1 MRLQKAYL
9 NNMDNTTF
17 AQSVAWIRVLET
29 KLLSEN
35 ELERMV
41 LAKDAE
47 DAYKILN
54 ETDYSTYIGDDVYNF
69 QDVINAGLKES
80 KELVEKIVPYK
91 DVFNILWFRYD
102 FHNMKVMLKAK
113 NSGKNFEDV
122 ALYCYK
128 FGAVDSDRI
137 KKFVIDGEDAGFGLD
152 EEFEKFLKESVKLA
166 QAEYE
171 KTGDPQMIDI
181 VLDKRFCWI
190 INDLSEK
197 SGNEFLDEFT
207 NKYIDLKNIELFM
220 RLKIQGR
227 EEELLEKGFIEGGT
241 LEKYRFTDSFR
252 KDIADF
258 AESMKHTDYADII
271 RDAVK
276 GYEEDK
282 SFVKLDKL
290 SYDHLNN
297 YIQSAKRMS
306 LGPEPVFAYFW
317 AKKNNAQVIRSVMVG
332 KLNDVE
338 PENIRKM
345 IRNLY

>member
-1 MRLQKAYL
+1 
-9 NNMDNTTF
+9 MDNTAF

-41 LAKDAE
+41 LAKDAK

-54 ETDYSTYIGDDVYNF
+54 ETEYAAHVGDIEKVENF
-69 QDVINAGLKES
+69 QEVINAGLRES

-91 DVFNILWFRYD
+91 DMFKILWFRYD
-102 FHNMKVMLKAK
+102 FHNIKVLLKAK
-113 NSGKNFEDV
+113 NSGKTYEEV
-122 ALYCYK
+122 ADYCYD
-128 FGAVDSDRI
+128 FGTVSLERMR
-137 KKFVIDGEDAGFGLD
+137 KFVMDSEEAGFGLD
-152 EEFEKFLKESVKLA
+152 EEFEKYLKESIKLA
-166 QAEYE
+166 QVDFE
-171 KTGDPQMIDI
+171 KTDDPQMIDI
-181 VLDKRFCWI
+181 ILDKRFCWI

-197 SGNEFLDEFT
+197 SGNKFLDEFT

-220 RLKIQGR
+220 RLKIQDR
-227 EEELLEKGFIEGGT
+227 EEALLEKGFIEGGL
-241 LEKYRFTDSFR
+241 LEKYRFVDSFR

-271 RDAVK
+271 REAVK
-276 GYEEDK
+276 GYEEEK
-282 SFVKLDKL
+282 SFVNLDKL

-297 YIQSAKRMS
+297 YIQSARRMS

-317 AKKNNAQVIRSVMVG
+317 AKKNNAQIIRAVMVG
-332 KLNDVE
+332 KLNDVQ
-338 PENIRKM
+338 PEHIRKM

>member
-1 MRLQKAYL
+1 
-9 NNMDNTTF
+9 MDNTSF

-35 ELERMV
+35 ELDRMV
-41 LAKDAE
+41 LAPNAK

-54 ETDYSTYIGDDVYNF
+54 ETDYSSFIGDNVDNF
-69 QDVINAGLKES
+69 QEVINAGLKES
-80 KELVEKIVPYK
+80 KELVERIVPYK
-91 DVFNILWFRYD
+91 DIFNILWFRYD

-113 NSGKNFEDV
+113 NSGKAFEDV
-122 ALYCYK
+122 ADYCYD
-128 FGAVDSDRI
+128 FGAVALERMR
-137 KKFVIDGEDAGFGLD
+137 KFVMDSEDAGFGLS
-152 EEFEKFLKESVKLA
+152 EVFEKYIKESAKLA
-166 QAEYE
+166 QAEFE
-171 KTGDPQMIDI
+171 KTNDPQMIDI

-197 SGNEFLDEFT
+197 SGNKFLDEFT
-207 NKYIDLKNIELFM
+207 NKYIDLKNVELFM
-220 RLKIQGR
+220 RLKIQKR
-227 EEELLEKGFIEGGT
+227 EEDLLEKGFIEGGT
-241 LEKYRFTDSFR
+241 LEKYRFIDSFR

-258 AESMKHTDYADII
+258 AESMRHTDYGDII

-276 GYEEDK
+276 GYEEEK

-290 SYDHLNN
+290 SYDYLNN
-297 YIQSAKRMS
+297 YIQSAKRMA

-317 AKKNNAQVIRSVMVG
+317 AKKNNAQIIRSVMVG

-338 PENIRKM
+338 PDHIRKM

>member
-1 MRLQKAYL
+1 
-9 NNMDNTTF
+9 
-17 AQSVAWIRVLET
+17 
-29 KLLSEN
+29 LLSEN

-41 LAKDAE
+41 LAPNAK

-54 ETDYSTYIGDDVYNF
+54 ETDYSTFIGDNVDNF
-69 QDVINAGLKES
+69 QEVINAGLKES

-91 DVFNILWFRYD
+91 DIFNILWFRYD

-113 NSGKNFEDV
+113 NSGKDFEEV
-122 ALYCYK
+122 AGYCYD
-128 FGAVDSDRI
+128 FGAVALERMR
-137 KKFVIDGEDAGFGLD
+137 KFVMDGEDAGFGLS
-152 EEFEKFLKESVKLA
+152 EEFEKFIKESAKLA
-166 QAEYE
+166 QAEFE
-171 KTGDPQMIDI
+171 KTSDPQMIDI
-181 VLDKRFCWI
+181 VVDKRFCRI
-190 INDLSEK
+190 INDISEK
-197 SGNEFLDEFT
+197 SGNKFLDEFT

-227 EEELLEKGFIEGGT
+227 EEDLLEKGFIDGGV

-258 AESMKHTDYADII
+258 AESMRHTDYGDII
-271 RDAVK
+271 REAVK

-290 SYDHLNN
+290 TYDHLNN
-297 YIQSAKRMS
+297 YIQSAKRMA

-317 AKKNNAQVIRSVMVG
+317 AKKNNAQIIRSVMVG

-338 PENIRKM
+338 PDHIRKM